1 MTSDPEK
8 SDAPETS
15 PAASDDAPNAPA
27 VTPPEAALAPRPEPK
42 TKGLPPDTH
51 TWVFPALAA
60 ALPLAFFFVLP
71 PLTKSGLWDPYELN
85 VADLGRRIA
94 LNLFGA
100 GSLLLTGADNS
111 LPHLN
116 DL

>member
-1 MTSDPEK
+1 MTPDSDQSQK
-8 SDAPETS
+8 SEVPVLVEDGAAAPGAARASLPPVTEDALD
-15 PAASDDAPNAPA
+15 AAS
-27 VTPPEAALAPRPEPK
+27 EAAPPAEVERF
-42 TKGLPPDTH
+42 GWLPL
-51 TWVFPALAA
+51 ALAA

-100 GSLLLTGADNS
+100 DSLSLDGAEN
-111 LPHLN
+111 
-116 DL
+116 